1 MGLRART
8 PEEYVNLIEQVI
20 DELQDIKEVTGY
32 AFDDDQGNLSF
43 VDVLTKDMRVLRA
56 SMADG
61 TYQFGRNDLPCMRIV
76 KKLTDMQL
84 PCIRLLYMINQTH
97 REGLDVQGG

>member
-8 PEEYVNLIEQVI
+8 AQEYVRLIEQVI
-20 DELQDIKEVTGY
+20 DELEDIREVTGY
-32 AFDDDQGNLSF
+32 AFDEDQGDLSF
-43 VDVLTKDMRVLRA
+43 VDVLMKDMRELRA

-61 TYQFGRNDLPCMRIV
+61 SYQFGRTDLPYMRLV
-76 KKLTDMQL
+76 KKLSDIQL

-97 REGLDVQGG
+97 REGLDLQGD

>member
-8 PEEYVNLIEQVI
+8 AEEYVKLIEQVI
-20 DELQDIKEVTGY
+20 DELEDIKEVTGY
-32 AFDDDQGNLSF
+32 AFDEDQGNLSF
-43 VDVLTKDMRVLRA
+43 VDVLMKDMRELRA

-61 TYQFGRNDLPCMRIV
+61 TYQFGRNDLPYMRIV
-76 KKLTDMQL
+76 KKLSDMQL

-97 REGLDVQGG
+97 REGLDLQGD

>member
-1 MGLRART
+1 MKLRART
-8 PEEYVNLIEQVI
+8 PEEYVRLIEQVI
-20 DELQDIKEVTGY
+20 DELEDIKEVTGY

-43 VDVLTKDMRVLRA
+43 VDVLMKDMRELRA

-61 TYQFGRNDLPCMRIV
+61 TYQFGRNDLPFMRIV
-76 KKLTDMQL
+76 KKLSDMQL

-97 REGLDVQGG
+97 RDGLDIQGD